1 MQRQQCD
8 VDDLDEAE
16 PDILAHGPLGADR
29 DRGVQRARK
38 LAVLRD
44 ALLGRGSP
52 YPGQRGS
59 LDDVIAD
66 GRDQLHSDLGG
77 IGDGDE
83 RLRVN
88 RLYISAASC
97 AHGDSPRR
105 GHVELLLAAVASDTG
120 RFGSQRLHRGSA
132 APGKHGVDLD
142 LMHHVIDEEDEY
154 G

>member
-1 MQRQQCD
+1 
-8 VDDLDEAE
+8 
-16 PDILAHGPLGADR
+16 G
-29 DRGVQRARK
+29 QRAHK

-66 GRDQLHSDLGG
+66 GREQPHSDLGG
-77 IGDGDE
+77 IGDGEE

-88 RLYISAASC
+88 RLYISAVSC
-97 AHGDSPRR
+97 AQGDSPRR

-120 RFGSQRLHRGSA
+120 RVGSPRPPRGLGTPRAERA
-132 APGKHGVDLD
+132 A
-142 LMHHVIDEEDEY
+142 
-154 G
+154 